1 MDLSQARAESAVN
14 YLVEKFGIDR
24 SRLTAKGYGDTRP
37 VADNA
42 TSEGRQQN
50 RRIVANI
57 DCAFLPQGVKP

>member
-42 TSEGRQQN
+42 TNEGRQKN

-57 DCAFLPQGVKP
+57 DCAFQPQEIKP